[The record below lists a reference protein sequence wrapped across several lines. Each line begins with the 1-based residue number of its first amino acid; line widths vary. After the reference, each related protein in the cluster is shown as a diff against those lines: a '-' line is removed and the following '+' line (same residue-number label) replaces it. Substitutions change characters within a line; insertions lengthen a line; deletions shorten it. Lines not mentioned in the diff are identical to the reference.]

1 MKGLIIPNIIPNLDW
16 YLASQR
22 SKFWLNAEDTLN
34 CYWIAGPNSLQ
45 KLQIPIQHN
54 CKNESPENRKISY
67 NHKWV
72 AEHKN
77 AWKTAYGKSPFYEYY
92 DYRLHEI
99 LDIKLD
105 TIGELSQSLLE
116 MINPLLGGNNLK
128 INEQKID
135 IKTEVSPYYQV
146 FEDRYGFRQPVSI
159 LDLLFN
165 LGPMSSEYLGSIGAV
180 N

>member
-16 YLASQR
+16 YLASQK
-22 SKFWLNAEDTLN
+22 SKFWLTAEDTSN
-34 CYWIAGPNSLQ
+34 FYWIAGPNSLQ
-45 KLQIPIQHN
+45 KLQIPIQHD
-54 CKNESPENRKISY
+54 CKVEIPENRKISY

-99 LDIKLD
+99 LDYKFE
-105 TIGELSQSLLE
+105 TIGELSYSLLQT
-116 MINPLLGGNNLK
+116 INPLIGGKNLK
-128 INEQKID
+128 IKEQNMDVKIE
-135 IKTEVSPYYQV
+135 IFPYYQV

-165 LGPMSSEYLGSIGAV
+165 LGPMASEYLESIDAV